1 MKFGKAVVKCRVLIL
16 IIAFALM
23 VPSLLGMIFTRVNYD
38 MLNYLPDNL
47 ETVKGQEYL
56 MKDFGKGAFSF
67 LIIEDMDKKDVVK
80 LEDKIKKIDH
90 VDTVLWYSDV
100 ADLSVPMEVLPD
112 KIKDAFN
119 TDNATLMAIFFDSGT
134 SSDETMDAITEIRA
148 TAGEQCFLSGMSAM
162 VTDMRDL
169 AEKQETIYVAI
180 AVVLAVV
187 VMMLFMDSWII
198 PFVFLLSIGM
208 SILLNMGTNYFFG
221 EISYITKAL
230 AAVLQLAV
238 TMDYSIFLWH
248 SYEEHKE
255 TCPTHHEAMA
265 TAIKETVRS
274 VLGSSITTIAGFI
287 ALCFMSFTLGR
298 DLGIVM
304 AKGVLLGVLGCI
316 TVLPALILVLDKP
329 LEKTHHRSLIPDTK
343 KLSKG
348 VVKIF
353 PVFLI
358 IFAVVI
364 GPALYGYRE
373 TNSEVY
379 YNFSQSL
386 PKDMA
391 NIIANTKLEEDFG
404 VGTTHMVLLDSH
416 LKSKDVHKMTKD
428 MEKVKGVK
436 YVLGL
441 ESLVG
446 NTIPEEMLPESITSV
461 LKSDKWELMIIN
473 SEYKPAT
480 DKVAAQIKSLN
491 KIIKQYDKKGML
503 IGEASCVNDMI
514 DVTNIDFRVVNIISI
529 VAIFLIILVVE
540 KSITLPIILV
550 AVIEFAIFLT
560 FGFPFYLGQ
569 SLPFIAP
576 LCIRTIQLSATVDYA
591 ILMTTRYKKERS
603 IGNDKRDAVI
613 TALHTSIPSVIV
625 SALGLFAATIGVA
638 IYSDV
643 DMIASLCSL
652 MARGAIISMFCV
664 ILILPAMF
672 MLFDKVIA
680 KTTIGFLPKGR
691 NTK

>member
-248 SYEEHKE
+248 SYESELSQGK
-255 TCPTHHEAMA
+255 PRDEAMA
-265 TAIKETVRS
+265 
-274 VLGSSITTIAGFI
+274 
-287 ALCFMSFTLGR
+287 ALYE
-298 DLGIVM
+298 
-304 AKGVLLGVLGCI
+304 AH
-316 TVLPALILVLDKP
+316 ALIEAHFP
-329 LEKTHHRSLIPDTK
+329 EEPTSEKTGVISSETIFSSQLHRFDATYHLAAGKQYDSYIKSHFAWHSLGDVSQSISRPGIAKRMYVKDGITFMGGTDLFLSVPDSDK
-343 KLSKG
+343 KLSRKA
-348 VVKIF
+348 
-353 PVFLI
+353 PNLDEYLI
-358 IFAVVI
+358 QEGWI
-364 GPALYGYRE
+364 L
-373 TNSEVY
+373 
-379 YNFSQSL
+379 L
-386 PKDMA
+386 P
-391 NIIANTKLEEDFG
+391 
-404 VGTTHMVLLDSH
+404 
-416 LKSKDVHKMTKD
+416 
-428 MEKVKGVK
+428 
-436 YVLGL
+436 
-441 ESLVG
+441 
-446 NTIPEEMLPESITSV
+446 
-461 LKSDKWELMIIN
+461 
-473 SEYKPAT
+473 
-480 DKVAAQIKSLN
+480 
-491 KIIKQYDKKGML
+491 
-503 IGEASCVNDMI
+503 
-514 DVTNIDFRVVNIISI
+514 
-529 VAIFLIILVVE
+529 
-540 KSITLPIILV
+540 
-550 AVIEFAIFLT
+550 
-560 FGFPFYLGQ
+560 
-569 SLPFIAP
+569 
-576 LCIRTIQLSATVDYA
+576 
-591 ILMTTRYKKERS
+591 RS
-603 IGNDKRDAVI
+603 G
-613 TALHTSIPSVIV
+613 
-625 SALGLFAATIGVA
+625 TIG
-638 IYSDV
+638 DV
-643 DMIASLCSL
+643 VFTNEQHAQKLVSEHVVRIIPNNILR
-652 MARGAIISMFCV
+652 RGFVFS
-664 ILILPAMF
+664 
-672 MLFDKVIA
+672 
-680 KTTIGFLPKGR
+680 FLSS
-691 NTK
+691 NM

>member
-391 NIIANTKLEEDFG
+391 NIIANTKL
-404 VGTTHMVLLDSH
+404 
-416 LKSKDVHKMTKD
+416 
-428 MEKVKGVK
+428 
-436 YVLGL
+436 
-441 ESLVG
+441 
-446 NTIPEEMLPESITSV
+446 
-461 LKSDKWELMIIN
+461 
-473 SEYKPAT
+473 
-480 DKVAAQIKSLN
+480 
-491 KIIKQYDKKGML
+491 
-503 IGEASCVNDMI
+503 
-514 DVTNIDFRVVNIISI
+514 
-529 VAIFLIILVVE
+529 
-540 KSITLPIILV
+540 
-550 AVIEFAIFLT
+550 
-560 FGFPFYLGQ
+560 
-569 SLPFIAP
+569 
-576 LCIRTIQLSATVDYA
+576 
-591 ILMTTRYKKERS
+591 
-603 IGNDKRDAVI
+603 
-613 TALHTSIPSVIV
+613 
-625 SALGLFAATIGVA
+625 
-638 IYSDV
+638 
-643 DMIASLCSL
+643 
-652 MARGAIISMFCV
+652 
-664 ILILPAMF
+664 
-672 MLFDKVIA
+672 
-680 KTTIGFLPKGR
+680 
-691 NTK
+691 